1 MRRVDPA
8 TKSGTEVR
16 RMFDA
21 IAPRYDLLNRVLSAG
36 SDVRWRRRA
45 VERALAGHTAER
57 PADVLD
63 VCCGTADLALAF
75 GRDGRTRRVTG
86 FDFSRAMVRIGM
98 DKPATRRPRLAVADA
113 LRLPVRDASFDVA
126 SVAFGLRNLVEPERG
141 IAELARV
148 VRPGGR
154 VAILEFFRPAGGAGA
169 RLFRWYFKNVLP
181 RVGRWLTRGSELDAY
196 RYLPDSVDGFAPAET
211 VGRWCERA
219 GFESVEREPFLFGSV
234 VLVTARRQAA
244 CTVVPRRE
252 AAPACVA

>member
-1 MRRVDPA
+1 MHRLDPA
-8 TKSGTEVR
+8 KKSRADVR

-21 IAPRYDLLNRVLSAG
+21 IAPRYDLLNRVLSVG
-36 SDVRWRRRA
+36 SDARWRNRA
-45 VERALAGHTAER
+45 VERALAGFSAER

-75 GRDGRTRRVTG
+75 GRDERTRSVTG
-86 FDFSRAMVRIGM
+86 VDLSRSMVCIGR
-98 DKPATRRPRLAVADA
+98 DKAAAGRPRLAVADA
-113 LRLPVRDASFDVA
+113 TRLPVRDAAFDVV

-154 VAILEFFRPAGGAGA
+154 VAILEFFRPEGGAGA
-169 RLFRWYFKNVLP
+169 SLFRWYFKNVLP

-196 RYLPDSVDGFAPAET
+196 RYLPESVDGFASAAQ
-211 VGRWCERA
+211 VGEWCGRA
-219 GFESVEREPFLFGSV
+219 GFEAIEHESFVFGSV
-234 VLVTARRQAA
+234 VLVTARRQAT
-244 CTVVPRRE
+244 CTKATRLV